1 MIKIIV
7 KTPAVYYRGLHDRE
21 SSEFGYKLR
30 NQKKS
35 IPEVTK
41 CGNGEVYPLTEP
53 IEWIWYWSWAWRYP
67 PLFQVEKVLY
77 IGAPKCVAME
87 RSLIDSVATKNIR
100 GY

>member
-21 SSEFGYKLR
+21 SSEFGYKSR

-41 CGNGEVYPLTEP
+41 CGNGEVYSLTEAV
-53 IEWIWYWSWAWRYP
+53 EWLVLVVGVALSVFSKQWRK
-67 PLFQVEKVLY
+67 F
-77 IGAPKCVAME
+77 
-87 RSLIDSVATKNIR
+87 KNLESKHAKQCRVYQQIR
-100 GY
+100 INY